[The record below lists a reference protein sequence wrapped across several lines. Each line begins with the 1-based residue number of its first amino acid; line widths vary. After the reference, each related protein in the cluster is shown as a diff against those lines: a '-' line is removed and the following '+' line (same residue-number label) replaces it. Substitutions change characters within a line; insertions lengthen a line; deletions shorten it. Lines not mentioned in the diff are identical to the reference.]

1 MLEIINLSAGYSGQD
16 ILREF
21 SLTLPEGSVTALVGP
36 NGCGKSTLLK
46 TLTGILPY
54 RGRILF
60 HGKNLAELSGKDR
73 AKQIAF
79 LPQSRPTPE
88 ITSEKL
94 VLHGRFPYLSYP
106 RRYGAADLQAAQDAM
121 AQMNISHLAER
132 TLPSLSGGE
141 RQKVYLAMLL
151 AQGTPVIAMDEP
163 TTYLDIAYKF
173 DLMETVRDLAAE
185 GKTLLVVL
193 HDLDLAMNYAHQIA
207 VMDNGAISLCGSP
220 EEICASGVL
229 ERIFHVR
236 MGYTA
241 ESGRKLYYFL
251 PAEK

>member
-1 MLEIINLSAGYSGQD
+1 MLEIMNLSAGYSGREV
-16 ILREF
+16 LREF

-46 TLTGILPY
+46 SLTGILPY
-54 RGRILF
+54 RGMILF
-60 HGKNLAELSGKDR
+60 RGNNLADLSGKDR

-88 ITSEKL
+88 ITS
-94 VLHGRFPYLSYP
+94 RFPYLSYP

-132 TLPSLSGGE
+132 TLSSLSGGE

-163 TTYLDIAYKF
+163 TTYLDIVYKF

-207 VMDNGAISLCGSP
+207 VMDNGAISHCGSP

-229 ERIFHVR
+229 ERIFRVR
-236 MGYTA
+236 MGYTV